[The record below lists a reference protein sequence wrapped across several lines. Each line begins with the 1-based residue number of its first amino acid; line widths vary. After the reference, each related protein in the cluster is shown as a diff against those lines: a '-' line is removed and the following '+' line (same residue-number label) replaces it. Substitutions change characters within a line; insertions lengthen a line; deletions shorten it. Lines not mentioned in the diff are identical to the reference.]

1 MASDP
6 IVAAILRGARAR
18 GLDPQAVLAVARVE
32 GLGGGI
38 GDQGTSFGPFQL
50 HLGGAMPRGIANP
63 QQWARSQAG
72 INYALDRIAGVA
84 RGKRGRAAVNAI
96 VRRFERP
103 ARPDAEVA
111 RALGLYGGP
120 LPAAGPLA
128 QAPTSRVQQ
137 QPTLGQP
144 GIDIGGVL
152 NMTRS
157 IVGLPESSFPL
168 ISQQVTRTPRPYT
181 RQAAPQKVDMG
192 AGFKH
197 KRGKTINF
205 LTAFAQPFGVQ
216 VTSTT
221 HGNHV
226 KGSYHYRGRA
236 VDFGGD
242 PRRMAALAKAAL
254 QHPQDFAEMFYTGPG
269 HPGAFIKNGQIIPL
283 SQLDRSVYAHHTNH
297 VHIAR

>member
-6 IVAAILRGARAR
+6 IVSAILRGARAR

-38 GDQGTSFGPFQL
+38 GDHGTSFGPFQL
-50 HLGGAMPRGIANP
+50 HIGGALPRGIANP
-63 QQWARSQAG
+63 HQWARSQAG
-72 INYALDRIAGVA
+72 IDYALDRIASVA

-111 RALGLYGGP
+111 RALGLYGGA
-120 LPAAGPLA
+120 LPAAAGPLLPR
-128 QAPTSRVQQ
+128 QPVLQ
-137 QPTLGQP
+137 QPDSIGRP
-144 GIDIGGVL
+144 GVDIGGVL

-157 IVGLPESSFPL
+157 IVGLPESSVSL
-168 ISQQVTRTPRPYT
+168 IPPPVAKVARPYT
-181 RQAAPQKVDMG
+181 RQAVPQKVDM

-197 KRGKTINF
+197 KTGKTINF
-205 LTAFAQPFGVQ
+205 LTAYAKPFGVQ

-226 KGSYHYRGRA
+226 KGSYHYKGRA
-236 VDFGGD
+236 VDFGGS
-242 PRRMAALAKAAL
+242 PQGMAALARAAL
-254 QHPQDFAEMFYTGPG
+254 SHPQDFVEMFYTGPG
-269 HPGAFIKNGQIIPL
+269 HPGFYIKNGKAYPL
-283 SQLDRSVYAHHTNH
+283 SSLDRSVYANHHDH
-297 VHIAR
+297 VHLAR